1 MSTFTRSIYLGVM
14 AGLLMSIVGCAHDGD
29 RYRYD
34 NGYRYQN
41 GDRIDPDGH
50 REVHWC
56 DTHQDDPHCHR

>member
-1 MSTFTRSIYLGVM
+1 M